1 MSNAPLPRVADLSFE
16 SLFLR
21 YILAGCSA
29 VILWDILSNLRS
41 EFILLVRHRFRV
53 ATGVYIISRLS
64 TIAFVV
70 MATMYGTAPIQACS
84 QYVLAVHILMA
95 GSIGTTSLLFLIRVR
110 AIYEAS
116 PRVTAF
122 FALSWLAVLGCFI
135 FTLQGL
141 EAYPESNPSGTLV
154 YCATGRISPYI
165 ALDFVMPLVHDTLV
179 FLAISWRLATNT
191 LYNNANRDSIIKQ
204 GVRAMVFGHYMPAFS
219 RALLQDGQIYYLTTI
234 TTGLLAFVMLFI
246 TSAEVTWKTT
256 FLVPNMMLMNIMA
269 CHVFRKTKLGI
280 FTESGVS
287 TINPPTLPIAF
298 HVPTGAS
305 SPYIPR

>member
-53 ATGVYIISRLS
+53 ATGVYIISS
-64 TIAFVV
+64 ACSPS
-70 MATMYGTAPIQACS
+70 AAPIQACS

-219 RALLQDGQIYYLTTI
+219 RALLQDGQIYYL
-234 TTGLLAFVMLFI
+234 
-246 TSAEVTWKTT
+246 
-256 FLVPNMMLMNIMA
+256 
-269 CHVFRKTKLGI
+269 
-280 FTESGVS
+280 
-287 TINPPTLPIAF
+287 
-298 HVPTGAS
+298 
-305 SPYIPR
+305 